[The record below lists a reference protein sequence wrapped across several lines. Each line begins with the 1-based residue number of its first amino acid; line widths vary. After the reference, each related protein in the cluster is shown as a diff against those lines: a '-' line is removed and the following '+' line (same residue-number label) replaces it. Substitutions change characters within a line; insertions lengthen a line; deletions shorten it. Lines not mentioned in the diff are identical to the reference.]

1 MLFLSIY
8 LLGSV
13 ISSIL
18 IIVIN
23 KSTKSVTTLGDLLR
37 AIILSWF
44 FVLCGVSIFIGC
56 TLESLDKIEIFKN
69 KK

>member
-13 ISSIL
+13 ISSLL
-18 IIVIN
+18 IIFISR
-23 KSTKSVTTLGDLLR
+23 STKSITTLGDLLR

-44 FVLCGVSIFIGC
+44 FVLCCILIFIGC
-56 TLESLDKIEIFKN
+56 AIKSLDKIEIFKN